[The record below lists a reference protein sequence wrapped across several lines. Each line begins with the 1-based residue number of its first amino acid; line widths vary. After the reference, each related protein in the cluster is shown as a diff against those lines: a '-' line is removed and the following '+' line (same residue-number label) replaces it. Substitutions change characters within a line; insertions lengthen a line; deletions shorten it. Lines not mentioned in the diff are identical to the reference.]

1 MTRFGLATSF
11 ALGAVGACGG
21 GAAST
26 TGAGPTDAGIPQESA
41 SGDDAGAP
49 PDIVTELVG
58 EMHLHQFPL
67 GSHAWAAFVEPYVG
81 IDAFAGQS
89 ITEIDTRATLVEGP
103 CTLFVV
109 PTCAPQCL
117 GANYCWD
124 TNTCKPL
131 PAWTYF
137 DAGEIDVTGS
147 RDVPKMRFWFDAAVG
162 SYASDPPPG
171 STKLFEG
178 GEQLVL
184 SGGTGDWA
192 LHSELPAP
200 PPVVVTSPS
209 FAQPLHLPTSGPL
222 DVRWQ
227 SAGTDEV
234 DILVSVST
242 SDGRAADVR
251 CVTSDTGEM
260 VVPADFVAR
269 FPAAPRSTRLEVQR
283 SEQRIVPV
291 AKRGYGVLVH
301 AAFSA
306 WMDGA
311 D

>member
-1 MTRFGLATSF
+1 MSRVGFAGIV
-11 ALGAVGACGG
+11 ALGAVVSCGGGRG
-21 GAAST
+21 GAASSGT
-26 TGAGPTDAGIPQESA
+26 ADDGGIEAPA
-41 SGDDAGAP
+41 GDDAAGS
-49 PDIVTELVG
+49 PDVVTELVG
-58 EMHLHQFPL
+58 EIHMHQFPL
-67 GSHAWAAFVEPYVG
+67 GMHAWAAFVQPSVP
-81 IDAFAGQS
+81 IDGFAGQS
-89 ITEIDTRATLVEGP
+89 ITEIDTRATLVEGG
-103 CTLFVV
+103 CTLFVA
-109 PTCAPQCL
+109 PMCSPQCQ
-117 GANYCWD
+117 GASYCWD
-124 TNTCKPL
+124 TNTCRPL
-131 PAWTYF
+131 PKWTDF

-147 RDVPKMRFWFDAAVG
+147 LDVPLMRFFFDASID

-171 STKLFEG
+171 MGKLFEG

-192 LHSELPAP
+192 LKSELPAP
-200 PPVVVTSPS
+200 PPVIVTAPS
-209 FAQPLHLPTSGPL
+209 FQQPLHLPSSGAL

-234 DILVSVST
+234 DVLISVST
-242 SDGRAADVR
+242 SDGHAADVR
-251 CVTSDTGEM
+251 CVTSDTGEL

-269 FPAAPRSTRLEVQR
+269 FPAPPRSTRLEVER

-291 AKRGYGVLVH
+291 AKRGYGVLAH